1 MRSSQRD
8 ELLIR
13 RSEFCGCEWPV
24 VVDSPSIPMQMKIT
38 VSILMLIPLLLIA
51 SSRAEFPPTTR
62 AATQNAPFVNSLG
75 MKFVPVKIFGGP
87 TKRKRIL
94 FCIWDTRVQDYA
106 EYAKAKGIVS
116 QKPKFPQDSTHPVV
130 NVTRDEAEAFCDWLT
145 ATERTA
151 RMIGEKDVYR
161 LPSDHEWSC
170 AAGIGRQ
177 ENPEESPQKK
187 TGKIPGFPW
196 GFTWPPPKGS
206 GNIDP
211 RGLAD
216 DFEYTSPVA
225 SFPGNANGLYDMAG
239 NVSQWCGDRFG
250 NNSFAVL
257 RGGSWQHYAAGELQ
271 TSRRFFY
278 GSSAKADW
286 IGFRCILEV
295 SQY

>member
-1 MRSSQRD
+1 
-8 ELLIR
+8 
-13 RSEFCGCEWPV
+13 
-24 VVDSPSIPMQMKIT
+24 
-38 VSILMLIPLLLIA
+38 
-51 SSRAEFPPTTR
+51 
-62 AATQNAPFVNSLG
+62 
-75 MKFVPVKIFGGP
+75 
-87 TKRKRIL
+87 
-94 FCIWDTRVQDYA
+94 
-106 EYAKAKGIVS
+106 
-116 QKPKFPQDSTHPVV
+116 
-130 NVTRDEAEAFCDWLT
+130 
-145 ATERTA
+145 
-151 RMIGEKDVYR
+151 MIGEKDVYR

-216 DFEYTSPVA
+216 DFEYTSPLA

-257 RGGSWQHYAAGELQ
+257 RGGSCL
-271 TSRRFFY
+271 TPRRHIRATYRNFWPASTRFQMT
-278 GSSAKADW
+278 GVRLA
-286 IGFRCILEV
+286 REV
-295 SQY
+295 AS